1 MKLTIQR
8 EALLKPLQMVS
19 GVVERRQTLPI
30 LSNVLLVSGEGKLAL
45 TGTDLEVELIA
56 HTLLPDAEEGEI
68 TLPARKF
75 MDICRT
81 LPDEAMLDI
90 QVDKGRALIRSGK
103 SRFTLSTLPASE
115 FPNIDPVADAF
126 EFSVGQRELKTL
138 LDQTQFS
145 MAHQD
150 VRYYLNGLMLE
161 LTDKLLRAVAT
172 DGHRLA
178 LCEVEADIRIDAPRQ
193 IIMPRKGVLELS
205 RLLED
210 SDVPAQISLG
220 ANHIQIRLDDVTFT
234 SKLIDGRFPDYQR
247 VVPSGGDKFMH
258 ADRELLR
265 QAFIRASVLSNEKFR
280 GIRLNLSEN
289 LLRATVHNPEQEE
302 AEEELEVNY
311 SGPEFEIGFNVSY
324 FLDALAV
331 LDSETVTVTLSDPN
345 SSCLIQ
351 GEAEPHCKYVIM
363 PMRL

>member
-8 EALLKPLQMVS
+8 EALLKPLQIVS
-19 GVVERRQTLPI
+19 GVVERRQTLPV
-30 LSNVLLVSGEGKLAL
+30 LSNVLLVSGEGKLSL
-45 TGTDLEVELIA
+45 TGTDLEVEMIA
-56 HTLLPDAEEGEI
+56 HALLPGAEEGEI

-81 LPDEAMLDI
+81 LPEEASLDI
-90 QVDKGRALIRSGK
+90 HVDKGRALIRSGK

-115 FPNIDPVADAF
+115 FPNIEPVAEAF
-126 EFSVGQRELKTL
+126 EFTVGQRELKIL
-138 LDQTQFS
+138 LEQTQFS

-161 LTDKLLRAVAT
+161 LSNNLLRAVAT

-178 LCEVEADIRIDAPRQ
+178 LCEVDADIRIDEPRQ
-193 IIMPRKGVLELS
+193 IILPRKCVLELA

-210 SDVPAQISLG
+210 SEVSARIRLG
-220 ANHIQIRLDDVTFT
+220 SNHIQITLDDVTFT

-247 VVPSGGDKFMH
+247 VVPSGGDKEVH
-258 ADRELLR
+258 VERERLR
-265 QAFIRASVLSNEKFR
+265 QSFIRASVLSNEKFR

-289 LLRATVHNPEQEE
+289 RLQATVHNPEQEE

-311 SGPEFEIGFNVSY
+311 AGSEFEIGFNVSY
-324 FLDALAV
+324 FLDALAA
-331 LDSETVTVTLSDPN
+331 LDSENVTITLSDAN

-351 GEAEPHCKYVIM
+351 GDAEPHCKYVIM